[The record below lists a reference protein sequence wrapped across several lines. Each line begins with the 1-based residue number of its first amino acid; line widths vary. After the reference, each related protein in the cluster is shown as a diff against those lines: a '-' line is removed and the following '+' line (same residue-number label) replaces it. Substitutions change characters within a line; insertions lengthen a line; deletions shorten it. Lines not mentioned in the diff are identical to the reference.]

1 MTVAIKVLDR
11 GLREDFGFESLL
23 WVYSGRRGVHCWVAD
38 KRARQMPDDA
48 RTAVAEYFSV
58 YKGGQQAKMS
68 LTNPLHPALEEAF
81 TKVSLFLGTFYT
93 CRPCP
98 ASRLST
104 SGNRRDARL
113 R

>member
-11 GLREDFGFESLL
+11 GLREDFGFENLL

-68 LTNPLHPALEEAF
+68 LTNPLHPALDEAY
-81 TKVSLFLGTFYT
+81 TKVALSLAHIELATRFLPVDLNQWERQG
-93 CRPCP
+93 C
-98 ASRLST
+98 
-104 SGNRRDARL
+104 
-113 R
+113 

>member
-81 TKVSLFLGTFYT
+81 TTVTLCFLAAQIELAVRVVPVDLNQWEPQG
-93 CRPCP
+93 R
-98 ASRLST
+98 
-104 SGNRRDARL
+104 
-113 R
+113 